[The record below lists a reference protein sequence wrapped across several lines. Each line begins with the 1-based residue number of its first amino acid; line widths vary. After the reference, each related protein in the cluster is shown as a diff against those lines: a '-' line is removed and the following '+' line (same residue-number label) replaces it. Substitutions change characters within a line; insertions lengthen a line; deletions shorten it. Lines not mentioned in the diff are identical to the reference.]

1 MHVSRASLVAQT
13 IKNLPIM
20 QETWVQSPDWEEPL
34 EKGKQLTPVFWPTVH
49 GVANSRT
56 RLSDFHFQLVH
67 SCWCLVKASVSCSAV
82 SDSATPGTVARQA
95 PLCTEFSR
103 QEYWSGLPFPSP
115 GNLLDQG
122 SSPGLL
128 HWRQILYCL
137 SHQRSWRLGQE
148 QLVVFLTIL

>member
-1 MHVSRASLVAQT
+1 M
-13 IKNLPIM
+13 
-20 QETWVQSPDWEEPL
+20 
-34 EKGKQLTPVFWPTVH
+34 EKDVFWLMAIRHIT
-49 GVANSRT
+49 ANG
-56 RLSDFHFQLVH
+56 
-67 SCWCLVKASVSCSAV
+67 V

-95 PLCTEFSR
+95 PLCTEFSG